1 MQESGKP
8 LGYSSAQIALH
19 WLVAA
24 LVIFQLL
31 MGDQIAPAYRALR
44 RGTEASAADLLNA
57 NIHIYVGIAVLVLS
71 VVRLGFRLKRGAPT
85 PPAHETTLQRVLAS
99 VTHWILY
106 GVIIGMPVTGL
117 MAWYLGLHDM
127 GEIHEAAKLAIIVV
141 VALHVLGAIWQHFVA
156 RTDVLVRM
164 LKPEARAL

>member
-1 MQESGKP
+1 MQKFGKP
-8 LGYSSAQIALH
+8 VGYSSAQIALH
-19 WLVAA
+19 WIIAA
-24 LVIFQLL
+24 LVIFQLF

-85 PPAHETTLQRVLAS
+85 QPAHETALQRVLAS
-99 VTHWILY
+99 VTHWVLY
-106 GVIIGMPVTGL
+106 GIIIGMPVTGL
-117 MAWYLGLHDM
+117 MAWYLGLRDM

-141 VALHVLGAIWQHFVA
+141 VALHMVGAFWQHFVA
-156 RTDVLVRM
+156 KTDVFARM
-164 LKPEARAL
+164 LKPEARSL